1 MEAREAWRVVSTS
14 QMAKTKKKH
23 AISRSEVE
31 VRLNRASNRFFF
43 SSAAVWTHTSL
54 FSAHGIDE

>member
-1 MEAREAWRVVSTS
+1 MVSTS